1 MLDNTSFFQF
11 QQNTFPVLIHQIFRC
26 ILTGQLI
33 ILINPDQLIYDIDV
47 YDDGE
52 ELQITLHGND
62 FLHNMARMI
71 LGTLLD
77 IGVGNR
83 KKEDIELIFDSNSDV
98 AASAPADPK
107 GLYLQEVLYQ

>member
-1 MLDNTSFFQF
+1 M
-11 QQNTFPVLIHQIFRC
+11 TF
-26 ILTGQLI
+26 T
-33 ILINPDQLIYDIDV
+33 Y
-47 YDDGE
+47 DGE

>member
-1 MLDNTSFFQF
+1 MTL
-11 QQNTFPVLIHQIFRC
+11 TF
-26 ILTGQLI
+26 
-33 ILINPDQLIYDIDV
+33 

-83 KKEDIELIFDSNSDV
+83 KKEDIELIFEFKLRRGS
-98 AASAPADPK
+98 K
-107 GLYLQEVLYQ
+107 CTC